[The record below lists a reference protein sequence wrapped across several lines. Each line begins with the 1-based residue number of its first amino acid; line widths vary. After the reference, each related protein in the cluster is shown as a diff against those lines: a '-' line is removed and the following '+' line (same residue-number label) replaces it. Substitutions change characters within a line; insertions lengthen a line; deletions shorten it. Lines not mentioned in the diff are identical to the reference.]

1 MKWFKITL
9 KEPADDACR
18 TVRHALEDAM
28 LFGDAPGVRLVV
40 SSVEEADT
48 TVIHLSPQFTAKAPQ
63 LVDQFSGVECDAPL
77 LPTEKEEVDPVLF
90 PQTMASG
97 GRPWRLTLIRT
108 GNSFA
113 P

>member
-28 LFGDAPGVRLVV
+28 LFGDASGVRLVV

-48 TVIHLSPQFTAKAPQ
+48 IVIHLSPQFTAKAPQ
-63 LVDQFSGVECDAPL
+63 LVDQFSG
-77 LPTEKEEVDPVLF
+77 EKEEVDPALF
-90 PQTMASG
+90 PPDNGVRRSPLAIDPHPHRESF
-97 GRPWRLTLIRT
+97 RPMKER
-108 GNSFA
+108 
-113 P
+113 